1 MEKLKGF
8 SIKNFIWLML
18 AALMVLTVFLGGYN
32 MYALSVYRKDLVNS
46 SVNAVNLYADN
57 FEKVLRDT
65 EKYCSAKVSQG
76 ADYGVLR
83 RKAAAIDAVIA
94 SQNLINDFA
103 FKETTSGNVDMFFL
117 YSEIND
123 TYRDYFSLAYSKEM
137 QFKDQVKN
145 HLRAYFKATDNPS
158 VLGWQMMTVAGRVF
172 LFRCFGQNNTY
183 IGAAFELS
191 HISTPT
197 VDGDHQLTSTVVYR
211 FDHNVVY
218 NESFVADN
226 GITFPEEYADYH
238 TTGNRRNAYVVGRN
252 ISGTGL
258 DICLIIPNSHLI
270 SQSGIILMIL
280 TVIFVLAL
288 IVIFI
293 CWRFI
298 RLSIIE
304 PLEHLTHIM
313 EEIAGGHLE
322 VRDEGVYAVSEF
334 KQMSSTFN
342 MMLEEIR
349 HLKIQSYEM
358 RLEKQKAQLQYLQL
372 QLKPHF
378 FLNCL
383 KNIYG
388 MAQMKKY
395 EKIQAMVLS
404 ISNHLRYIFR
414 ENLSL
419 VALEEELEYTKNYVR
434 LYNMASVSEVICII
448 DVSSWLGGCLVP
460 PLVIQTFVE
469 NAIKYADSR
478 EEHLVI
484 RVCCRQLKTEAGDFL
499 DIMIQDN
506 GNGYAPD
513 ILEWLTCQEENIYSD
528 THVGICNVKN
538 RLRLIFGTAVE
549 IAFRNTEEGA
559 LAEIII
565 PERRRA
571 DEADHH

>member
-1 MEKLKGF
+1 MNKIRGF
-8 SIKNFIWLML
+8 SIRNFIWLML
-18 AALMVLTVFLGGYN
+18 AALMVLTIFLGGYN

-83 RKAAAIDAVIA
+83 RKADAIDAVIA
-94 SQNLINDFA
+94 AQNLINDFA

-117 YSEIND
+117 YSAIND
-123 TYRDYFSLAYSKEM
+123 TYRDYFSQTYSKEM
-137 QFKDQVKN
+137 LFKNQVKN
-145 HLRAYFKATDNPS
+145 YLRAYFQATENPS
-158 VLGWQMMTVAGRVF
+158 VFGWQMMTVDGRTF

-183 IGAAFELS
+183 IGAAFELA

-197 VDGDHQLTSTVVYR
+197 MDFDNQLTSTVVYR
-211 FDHNVVY
+211 YEGRVVY
-218 NESFVADN
+218 NNDFVSDN
-226 GITFPEEYADYH
+226 GITFPHNYEDYH
-238 TTGNRRNAYVVGRN
+238 TTGKRSDSYVVGRN

-270 SQSGIILMIL
+270 SQSGIILVVL
-280 TVIFVLAL
+280 TVIFILAL
-288 IVIFI
+288 IVVFI

-298 RLSIIE
+298 RRSIIE
-304 PLEHLTHIM
+304 PLGHLTHTM

-322 VRDEGVYAVSEF
+322 IRDDGTYAVSEF
-334 KQMSSTFN
+334 KQMSTTFN

-349 HLKIQSYEM
+349 HLKIMSYEM
-358 RLEKQKAQLQYLQL
+358 QLEKQKAQLQYLQL

-404 ISNHLRYIFR
+404 ISSHLRYIFR

-419 VALEEELEYTKNYVR
+419 VALEEELEYTKNYVK

-478 EEHLVI
+478 EDHLVI
-484 RVCCRQLKTEAGDFL
+484 RVCCRPLKTESGDFL

-506 GNGYAPD
+506 GTGYAPD
-513 ILEWLTCQEENIYSD
+513 ILEWLTCKEENIYSD

-538 RLRLIFGTAVE
+538 RLRLIFGELVE

-559 LAEIII
+559 LAEIIL
-565 PERRRA
+565 PERRNEN
-571 DEADHH
+571 EADNH